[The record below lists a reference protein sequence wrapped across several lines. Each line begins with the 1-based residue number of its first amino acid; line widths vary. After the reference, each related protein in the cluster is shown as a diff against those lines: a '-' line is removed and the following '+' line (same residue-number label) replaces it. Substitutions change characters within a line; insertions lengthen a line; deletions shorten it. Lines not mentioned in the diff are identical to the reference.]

1 MEEKLMEIKVDLS
14 KSGLDEESIR
24 QERPAVDAALE
35 RLWSGNEDF
44 TGWVKL
50 PLQQDE
56 GELERLLNVSD
67 IIRQQ
72 CELLIVIGIGGSYL
86 GAKAAIDALSG
97 EQDAPE
103 VKFAGINLSAVYHA
117 RLLEEMAGKEVCL
130 CVISKSGTTVET
142 TAAFNLF
149 REALIRK
156 YGKKEAVKR
165 IYTITDAKNGAL
177 REETQREGYTSF
189 VIPSDIGGRYSV
201 LTPVGLL
208 PIAAAGVDIRSML
221 EGARVMAASADW
233 DFSGPDYAVARYLLL
248 KSGKSVEAIQHYEP
262 ALKYFVEWI
271 KQLFGESEG
280 KEGTGLFPA
289 GLELTADL
297 HSMGQFL
304 QQGSPIFFETV
315 LNIEQSPVDLTVP
328 EGPLKGKTMTQLN
341 RAAMK
346 GVIEAHSSAGTP
358 VIRIDIPKLDAF
370 YYGQLIYFF
379 ETTCAVTAMLMGVNP
394 FDQPGVEA
402 YKKEMKKEI

>member
-1 MEEKLMEIKVDLS
+1 MEIKVDLS
-14 KSGLDEESIR
+14 KSGLTMEEIR
-24 QERPAVDAALE
+24 QKKLEIDTALE
-35 RLWSGNEDF
+35 RLWSGKEDF

-50 PLQQDE
+50 PLQQDKIE
-56 GELERLLNVSD
+56 MERILNVSD

-72 CELLIVIGIGGSYL
+72 CELFIVIGIGGSYL
-86 GAKAAIDALSG
+86 GAKAAIDALGKAS
-97 EQDAPE
+97 DAPE
-103 VKFAGINLSAVYHA
+103 VKFAGINLSATYHA
-117 RLLEEMAGKEVCL
+117 RLLEEMTAKEVCL

-142 TAAFNLF
+142 TAAFNIF
-149 REALIRK
+149 KEALIKK
-156 YGKKEAVKR
+156 YGKAEAVKR
-165 IYTITDAKNGAL
+165 IYAITDAENGAL
-177 REETQREGYTSF
+177 REETEREGYTSF

-208 PIAAAGVDIRSML
+208 PIAVAGADIRSLM
-221 EGARVMAASADW
+221 EGAEVMAASPDW
-233 DFSGPDYAVARYLLL
+233 DFDGPDYAAARYLLL
-248 KSGKSVEAIQHYEP
+248 QKGKSVEAIQHYEP
-262 ALKYFVEWI
+262 DLKYFVEWI

>member
-1 MEEKLMEIKVDLS
+1 MEIKVDLS
-14 KSGLDEESIR
+14 KSGLTMEEIR
-24 QERPAVDAALE
+24 QKKLEIDTALE
-35 RLWSGNEDF
+35 RLWSGKETF

-50 PLQQDE
+50 PLQQDKIE
-56 GELERLLNVSD
+56 MERILNVSD

-72 CELLIVIGIGGSYL
+72 CELFIVIGIGGSYL
-86 GAKAAIDALSG
+86 GAKAAIDALGKAS
-97 EQDAPE
+97 DAPE
-103 VKFAGINLSAVYHA
+103 VKFAGINLSATYHA
-117 RLLEEMAGKEVCL
+117 RLLEEMTAKEVCL

-142 TAAFNLF
+142 TAAFNIF
-149 REALIRK
+149 KEALIKK
-156 YGKKEAVKR
+156 YGKAEAVKR
-165 IYTITDAKNGAL
+165 IYAITDAENGAL
-177 REETQREGYTSF
+177 REETEREGYTSF

-208 PIAAAGVDIRSML
+208 PIAVAGADIRSLM
-221 EGARVMAASADW
+221 EGAEVMAASPDW
-233 DFSGPDYAVARYLLL
+233 DFDGPDYAAARYLLL
-248 KSGKSVEAIQHYEP
+248 QKGKSVEAIQHYEP
-262 ALKYFVEWI
+262 DLKYFVEWI

>member
-1 MEEKLMEIKVDLS
+1 MEIKVDLS
-14 KSGLDEESIR
+14 KSGLTMEEIR
-24 QERPAVDAALE
+24 QKKLEIDTALE
-35 RLWSGNEDF
+35 RLWSGKETF

-50 PLQQDE
+50 PLQQDKNE
-56 GELERLLNVSD
+56 MERILNVSD

-72 CELLIVIGIGGSYL
+72 CELFIVIGIGGSYL
-86 GAKAAIDALSG
+86 GAKAAIDALGKAS
-97 EQDAPE
+97 DAPE
-103 VKFAGINLSAVYHA
+103 VKFAGINLSATYHA
-117 RLLEEMAGKEVCL
+117 RLLEEMTAKEVCL

-142 TAAFNLF
+142 TAAFNIF
-149 REALIRK
+149 KEALIKK
-156 YGKKEAVKR
+156 YGKAEAVKR
-165 IYTITDAKNGAL
+165 IYAITDAENGAL
-177 REETQREGYTSF
+177 REETEQEGYTSF

-208 PIAAAGVDIRSML
+208 PIAVAGADIRSLM
-221 EGARVMAASADW
+221 EGAEVMAASPDW
-233 DFSGPDYAVARYLLL
+233 DFDGPDYAAARYLLL
-248 KSGKSVEAIQHYEP
+248 QKGKSVEAIQHYEP
-262 ALKYFVEWI
+262 DLKYFVEWI

>member
-1 MEEKLMEIKVDLS
+1 MEIKVDLS
-14 KSGLDEESIR
+14 KSGLTMEEIR
-24 QERPAVDAALE
+24 QKKLEIDTALE
-35 RLWSGNEDF
+35 RLWSGKETF

-50 PLQQDE
+50 PLQQDKNE
-56 GELERLLNVSD
+56 MERILNVSD

-72 CELLIVIGIGGSYL
+72 CELFIVIGIGGSYL
-86 GAKAAIDALSG
+86 GAKAAIDALGKAS
-97 EQDAPE
+97 DAPE
-103 VKFAGINLSAVYHA
+103 VKFAGINLSATYHA
-117 RLLEEMAGKEVCL
+117 RLLEEMTAKEVCL

-142 TAAFNLF
+142 TAAFNIF
-149 REALIRK
+149 KEALIKK
-156 YGKKEAVKR
+156 YGKAEAVKR
-165 IYTITDAKNGAL
+165 IYAITDAENGAL
-177 REETQREGYTSF
+177 REETEREGYTSF

-208 PIAAAGVDIRSML
+208 PIAVAGADIRSLM
-221 EGARVMAASADW
+221 EGAEVMAASPDW
-233 DFSGPDYAVARYLLL
+233 DFDGPDYAAARYLLL
-248 KSGKSVEAIQHYEP
+248 QKGKSVEAIQHYEP
-262 ALKYFVEWI
+262 DLKYFVEWI

>member
-1 MEEKLMEIKVDLS
+1 MEIKVDLS
-14 KSGLDEESIR
+14 KSGLTMEEIR
-24 QERPAVDAALE
+24 QKKLEIDTALE
-35 RLWSGNEDF
+35 RLWSGKETF

-50 PLQQDE
+50 PLQQDKNE
-56 GELERLLNVSD
+56 MERILNVSD

-72 CELLIVIGIGGSYL
+72 CELFIVIGIGGSYL
-86 GAKAAIDALSG
+86 GAKAAIDALG
-97 EQDAPE
+97 KAPDAPE
-103 VKFAGINLSAVYHA
+103 VKFAGINLSATYHA
-117 RLLEEMAGKEVCL
+117 RLLEEMAAKEVCL

-142 TAAFNLF
+142 TAAFNIF
-149 REALIRK
+149 KEALIKK
-156 YGKKEAVKR
+156 YGKAEAVKR
-165 IYTITDAKNGAL
+165 IYAITDAENGAL
-177 REETQREGYTSF
+177 REETEREGYTSF

-208 PIAAAGVDIRSML
+208 PIAVAGADIRSLM
-221 EGARVMAASADW
+221 EGAEVMAASPDW
-233 DFSGPDYAVARYLLL
+233 DFDGPDYAAARYLLL
-248 KSGKSVEAIQHYEP
+248 QKGKSVEAIQHYEP
-262 ALKYFVEWI
+262 DLKYFVEWI

-379 ETTCAVTAMLMGVNP
+379 ETTCAITAMLMGVNP

>member
-1 MEEKLMEIKVDLS
+1 MEIKVDLS
-14 KSGLDEESIR
+14 KSGLTMEEIR
-24 QERPAVDAALE
+24 QKKLEIDTALE
-35 RLWSGNEDF
+35 RLWSGKETF

-50 PLQQDE
+50 PLQQDKIE
-56 GELERLLNVSD
+56 MERILNVSD

-72 CELLIVIGIGGSYL
+72 CELFIVIGIGGSYL
-86 GAKAAIDALSG
+86 GAKAAIDALGKAS
-97 EQDAPE
+97 DAPE
-103 VKFAGINLSAVYHA
+103 VKFAGINLSATYHA
-117 RLLEEMAGKEVCL
+117 RLLEEMTAKEVCL

-142 TAAFNLF
+142 TAAFNIF
-149 REALIRK
+149 KEALIKK
-156 YGKKEAVKR
+156 YGKAEAVKR
-165 IYTITDAKNGAL
+165 IYAITDAENGAL
-177 REETQREGYTSF
+177 REETEREGYTSF

-208 PIAAAGVDIRSML
+208 PIAVAGADIRSLM
-221 EGARVMAASADW
+221 EGAEVMAASPDW
-233 DFSGPDYAVARYLLL
+233 DFDGPDYAAARYLLL
-248 KSGKSVEAIQHYEP
+248 QKGKSVEAIQHYEP
-262 ALKYFVEWI
+262 DLKYFVEWI

-315 LNIEQSPVDLTVP
+315 LNIEQSLVDLTVP

>member
-1 MEEKLMEIKVDLS
+1 MEIKVDLS
-14 KSGLDEESIR
+14 KSGLTMEEIR
-24 QERPAVDAALE
+24 QKKLEIDTALE
-35 RLWSGNEDF
+35 RLWSGKEDF

-50 PLQQDE
+50 PLQQDKIE
-56 GELERLLNVSD
+56 MERILNVSD

-72 CELLIVIGIGGSYL
+72 CELFIVIGIGGSYL
-86 GAKAAIDALSG
+86 GAKAAIDALGKAS
-97 EQDAPE
+97 DAPE
-103 VKFAGINLSAVYHA
+103 VKFAGINLSATYHA
-117 RLLEEMAGKEVCL
+117 RLLEEMTAKEVCL

-142 TAAFNLF
+142 TAAFNIF
-149 REALIRK
+149 KEALIKK
-156 YGKKEAVKR
+156 YGKAEAVKR
-165 IYTITDAKNGAL
+165 IYAITDAENGAL
-177 REETQREGYTSF
+177 REETEREGYTSF

-208 PIAAAGVDIRSML
+208 PIAVAGADIRSLM
-221 EGARVMAASADW
+221 EGAEVMAASPDW
-233 DFSGPDYAVARYLLL
+233 DFDGPDYAAARYLLL
-248 KSGKSVEAIQHYEP
+248 QKGKSVEAIQHYEP
-262 ALKYFVEWI
+262 DLKYFVEWI

-280 KEGTGLFPA
+280 KERTGLFPA

>member
-1 MEEKLMEIKVDLS
+1 MEIKVDLS
-14 KSGLDEESIR
+14 KSGLTMEEIR
-24 QERPAVDAALE
+24 QKKLEIDTALE
-35 RLWSGNEDF
+35 RLWSGKETF

-50 PLQQDE
+50 PLQQDKIE
-56 GELERLLNVSD
+56 MERILNVSD

-72 CELLIVIGIGGSYL
+72 CELFIVIGIGGSYL
-86 GAKAAIDALSG
+86 GAKAAIDALGKAS
-97 EQDAPE
+97 DAPE
-103 VKFAGINLSAVYHA
+103 VKFAGINLSATYHA
-117 RLLEEMAGKEVCL
+117 RLLEEMAAKEVCL

-142 TAAFNLF
+142 TAAFNIF
-149 REALIRK
+149 KEALIKK
-156 YGKKEAVKR
+156 YGKAEAVKR
-165 IYTITDAKNGAL
+165 IYAITDAENGAL
-177 REETQREGYTSF
+177 REETEREGYTSF

-208 PIAAAGVDIRSML
+208 PIAVAGADIRSLM
-221 EGARVMAASADW
+221 EGAEVMAASPDW
-233 DFSGPDYAVARYLLL
+233 DFDGPDYAAARYLLL
-248 KSGKSVEAIQHYEP
+248 QKGKSVEAIQHYEP
-262 ALKYFVEWI
+262 DLKYFVEWI

>member
-1 MEEKLMEIKVDLS
+1 MDLS
-14 KSGLDEESIR
+14 KSGLMKEAI
-24 QERPAVDAALE
+24 QQKKPQINAALE
-35 RLWSGNEDF
+35 RLWSGKEAF

-50 PLQQDE
+50 PLHYDKN
-56 GELERLLNVSD
+56 ELERILNVSD

-86 GAKAAIDALSG
+86 GAKAAIDAL
-97 EQDAPE
+97 EKEPNAPE

-117 RLLEEMAGKEVCL
+117 RLLEEMAAKEVCL

-142 TAAFNLF
+142 TASFNIF
-149 REALIRK
+149 REELIKK
-156 YGKKEAVKR
+156 YGKEEAIKR
-165 IYTITDAKNGAL
+165 IYAITDAKNGAL
-177 REETQREGYTSF
+177 RQEADREGYTSF

-208 PIAAAGVDIRSML
+208 PIAAAGADIRGL
-221 EGARVMAASADW
+221 LKGAEVMAASPDW
-233 DFSGPDYAVARYLLL
+233 DFDGPDYAAARYLLL
-248 KSGKSVEAIQHYEP
+248 QSGKSVEVIQHYEP
-262 ALKYFVEWI
+262 NLKYFVEWI
-271 KQLFGESEG
+271 KQLYGESEG

-315 LNIEQSPVDLTVP
+315 LNVLQSPVDLTVP
-328 EGPLKGKTMTQLN
+328 EGPLKGKTMTRLN
-341 RAAMK
+341 QAAMK

-358 VIRIDIPKLDAF
+358 VIRIDIPRLDAF

-379 ETTCAVTAMLMGVNP
+379 ETTCAITAMLMGVNP

>member
-1 MEEKLMEIKVDLS
+1 MEIKVDLS

-142 TAAFNLF
+142 TA
-149 REALIRK
+149 
-156 YGKKEAVKR
+156 
-165 IYTITDAKNGAL
+165 
-177 REETQREGYTSF
+177 EETQREGYTSF

-233 DFSGPDYAVARYLLL
+233 DFSGPDYAVVRYLLL

>member
-1 MEEKLMEIKVDLS
+1 M
-14 KSGLDEESIR
+14 
-24 QERPAVDAALE
+24 
-35 RLWSGNEDF
+35 
-44 TGWVKL
+44 
-50 PLQQDE
+50 
-56 GELERLLNVSD
+56 
-67 IIRQQ
+67 
-72 CELLIVIGIGGSYL
+72 
-86 GAKAAIDALSG
+86 
-97 EQDAPE
+97 
-103 VKFAGINLSAVYHA
+103 
-117 RLLEEMAGKEVCL
+117 
-130 CVISKSGTTVET
+130 
-142 TAAFNLF
+142 
-149 REALIRK
+149 
-156 YGKKEAVKR
+156 
-165 IYTITDAKNGAL
+165 
-177 REETQREGYTSF
+177 
-189 VIPSDIGGRYSV
+189 
-201 LTPVGLL
+201 
-208 PIAAAGVDIRSML
+208 
-221 EGARVMAASADW
+221 EGAEVMAASPDW
-233 DFSGPDYAVARYLLL
+233 DFDGPDYAAARYLLL
-248 KSGKSVEAIQHYEP
+248 QKGKSVEAIQHYEP
-262 ALKYFVEWI
+262 DLKYFVEWI

>member
-1 MEEKLMEIKVDLS
+1 MEIKVDLS
-14 KSGLDEESIR
+14 KSGLTMEEIR
-24 QERPAVDAALE
+24 QKKLEIDTALE
-35 RLWSGNEDF
+35 RLWSGKEDF

-50 PLQQDE
+50 PLQQDKIE
-56 GELERLLNVSD
+56 MERILNVSD

-72 CELLIVIGIGGSYL
+72 CELFIVIGIGGSYL
-86 GAKAAIDALSG
+86 GAKAAIDALG
-97 EQDAPE
+97 KVPDAPE
-103 VKFAGINLSAVYHA
+103 VKFAGINLSATYHA
-117 RLLEEMAGKEVCL
+117 RLLEEMAAKEVCL

-142 TAAFNLF
+142 TAAFNIF
-149 REALIRK
+149 KEALIKK
-156 YGKKEAVKR
+156 YGKAEAVKR
-165 IYTITDAKNGAL
+165 IYAITDVENGAL
-177 REETQREGYTSF
+177 REETEREGYTSF

-208 PIAAAGVDIRSML
+208 PIAVAGADIRSLM
-221 EGARVMAASADW
+221 EGAEVMAASPDW
-233 DFSGPDYAVARYLLL
+233 DFDGPDYAAARYLLL
-248 KSGKSVEAIQHYEP
+248 QKGKSVEAIQHYEP
-262 ALKYFVEWI
+262 DLKYFVEWI